1 MQASDPERKAG
12 LSFAF
17 YSCMVWTSCLPSL
30 SLPLLSITAWNTPPL
45 EHTCKD
51 PAASYVK
58 DLVYSGCSRNGSCFG
73 QWLRA

>member
-30 SLPLLSITAWNTPPL
+30 SLPLLSITARNTPPL

-51 PAASYVK
+51 PAAS
-58 DLVYSGCSRNGSCFG
+58 LCRGPGI
-73 QWLRA
+73 QWVLKKW